1 MAKITAP
8 NAKYNDVSAG
18 IRFSDG
24 VGYTDNPHLIEW
36 FKSHGYTV
44 DETALPDLDSM
55 KVDELKA
62 YAEGKGID
70 LGDATKKE
78 DIIAKLKGGQ

>member
-1 MAKITAP
+1 MFELKNLNVHRIVESQEEADKL
-8 NAKYNDVSAG
+8 KGQGFKEVSA
-18 IRFSDG
+18 D
-24 VGYTDNPHLIEW
+24 VQ
-36 FKSHGYTV
+36 
-44 DETALPDLDSM
+44 PDFPAM

-70 LGDATKKE
+70 LGDATKKD